1 MAAVIADHVA
11 PRNADFSIAVFR
23 RRQSRNVSFQHCA
36 AFYLAGRLCDVLWRG
51 RYSPPHPVTL
61 SQHTVSV
68 FFRRIQPMSHPTDIE
83 IARAASK
90 MPIQDIGAKL
100 GISANDLVPF
110 GHDKAKVSAEFIAAQ
125 AGREDGKLILVTAI
139 NPTPAGEGKTT
150 TTVGLVDGLNAIGKQ
165 ATVCIREASLGPCFG
180 MKGGA
185 AGGGYAQV
193 VPMEDMNL
201 HFTGDFH
208 AITSAHNLLSAMI
221 DNHIYWGNKLDIDQ
235 RRVSWRRV
243 VDMNDRALRDIVTS
257 LGGVSNGFPRQAGFD
272 ITVASEVMAILCLA
286 NDLEDLQQRLGDII
300 VAYRRDRTPV
310 FCRDIKAD
318 GAMTVLLAQAL
329 QPNLV
334 QTLENNPAFVHGGPF
349 ANIAHGCNSV
359 IATQTALKLSDY
371 VVTEA
376 GFGAD
381 LGAEK
386 FLNIKCRK
394 AGLSPSVV
402 VLVATVRAMK
412 MNGGVARADLG
423 TENVD
428 AVKAGCA
435 NLGRHIENLKSFGV
449 PVVVAVN
456 HFLGDTDAEVAA
468 LQDYVSAQGS
478 EAIISRHWELGSKG
492 SAELATRVAEIADS
506 DSSNFAPIYPDDM
519 PLFEKI
525 ETIAKRIYRADEVL
539 ADKKIRDQLAQWEEQ
554 GYGHLPV
561 CMAKTQ
567 YSFSTDPTQ
576 RGAPTGHSVP
586 VREVRLS
593 AGAGFIVAIC
603 GEIMTM
609 PGLPSVPAAESIRL
623 NDDGDIEGLF

>member
-1 MAAVIADHVA
+1 
-11 PRNADFSIAVFR
+11 
-23 RRQSRNVSFQHCA
+23 
-36 AFYLAGRLCDVLWRG
+36 
-51 RYSPPHPVTL
+51 
-61 SQHTVSV
+61 
-68 FFRRIQPMSHPTDIE
+68 MSHLTDIE
-83 IARAASK
+83 IARGASK
-90 MPIQDIGAKL
+90 RPIQDIGAKL
-100 GISANDLVPF
+100 GIPAEDLVPF
-110 GHDKAKVSAEFIAAQ
+110 GHDKAKLSAEFIAAQ
-125 AGREDGKLILVTAI
+125 AHRKDGKLILVTAI

-286 NDLEDLQQRLGDII
+286 TDLEDLQKRLGDII
-300 VAYRRDRTPV
+300 VAYRRDRSPV
-310 FCRDIKAD
+310 FCRDLKAD
-318 GAMTVLLAQAL
+318 GAMTVLLSQAL

-386 FLNIKCRK
+386 FMNIKCRK

-423 TENVD
+423 AENVD
-428 AVKAGCA
+428 AVNAGCA

-449 PVVVAVN
+449 PVVVAIN
-456 HFLGDTDAEVAA
+456 HFTGDTDAEVAA
-468 LQDYVSAQGS
+468 LQAYVDSQGS
-478 EAIISRHWELGSKG
+478 EAIISRHWELGSDG
-492 SAELATRVAEIADS
+492 SRDLATRVAEIADS
-506 DSSNFAPIYPDDM
+506 DIGNFAPIYPDDM
-519 PLFEKI
+519 PLFNKI
-525 ETIAKRIYRADEVL
+525 ETIAKRIYRAEEVL
-539 ADKKIRDQLAQWEEQ
+539 ADKKIRDQLRSWEEQ
-554 GYGHLPV
+554 GYGNLPV

-567 YSFSTDPTQ
+567 YSFSTDPNL

-609 PGLPSVPAAESIRL
+609 PGLPSVPAAEAIHMNS
-623 NDDGDIEGLF
+623 DGEIEGLF

>member
-1 MAAVIADHVA
+1 
-11 PRNADFSIAVFR
+11 
-23 RRQSRNVSFQHCA
+23 
-36 AFYLAGRLCDVLWRG
+36 
-51 RYSPPHPVTL
+51 
-61 SQHTVSV
+61 
-68 FFRRIQPMSHPTDIE
+68 MSHPTDIE

-150 TTVGLVDGLNAIGKQ
+150 TTVGLVDGLNAVGKQ

-394 AGLSPSVV
+394 AGLSPSIV